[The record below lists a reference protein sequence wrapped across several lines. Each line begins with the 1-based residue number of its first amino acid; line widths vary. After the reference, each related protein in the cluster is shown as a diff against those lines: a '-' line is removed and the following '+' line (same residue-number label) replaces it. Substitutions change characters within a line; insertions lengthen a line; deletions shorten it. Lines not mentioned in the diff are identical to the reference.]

1 MMRLTAAIISVAAC
15 LMLMIVTVAP
25 PAHAAKVW
33 KTARIVN
40 PSLCRVHGH
49 IWHVTCQQNRV
60 IRAQWTC
67 FVFDDHIHKCS
78 RAEARMVM
86 RGKYRVRIYRG

>member
-15 LMLMIVTVAP
+15 LMLMSVTVAP
-25 PAHAAKVW
+25 PAHAAKLG
-33 KTARIVN
+33 KTARVVN

-60 IRAQWTC
+60 QKSLWTC
-67 FVFDDHIHKCS
+67 FAFDDHLRKCT

-86 RGKYRVRIYRG
+86 RGKFRVRIYRG